1 MRVNPNS
8 LLSVLV
14 GLTLNLGFSGAAMA
28 APSKITVTGVTG
40 NSVTA
45 EDVALQYDVSPWFG
59 KAYTL
64 EMTFDAEDV
73 VATSPDLSV
82 PGLVLNKWIP
92 NQLTHR
98 LIIDGKLVSSVSAYA
113 SIETFNNF
121 TMPSGVFLDAP
132 PGIVV
137 GNTYDSYLIS
147 ADGDGFGCVD
157 GVCDSPD
164 DTHENFWMT
173 PQYFWD
179 TNQIDAITD
188 SNLPNVLS
196 GAPYFTQGFGSMPIN
211 FEQWSAA
218 TGAMNAGFID
228 ASVTSM
234 TVTAVPEAETYA
246 MMLAGL
252 GLVGFMAKRRK
263 QVEA

>member
-1 MRVNPNS
+1 MRVKSNS
-8 LLSVLV
+8 LLAVLV

-28 APSKITVTGVTG
+28 ALSKITVTGVIG

-45 EDVALQYDVSPWFG
+45 EDVALQYDPSSWFS

-64 EMTFDAEDV
+64 EMTFDAAEV

-98 LIIDGKLVSSVSAYA
+98 LLIDGMLVSSVAAYA

-121 TMPSGVFLDAP
+121 TMPSGVFDNAP

-147 ADGDGFGCVD
+147 ADGDGLGCVD
-157 GVCDSPD
+157 GACDSTD
-164 DTHENFWMT
+164 DTHENFRMT

-179 TNQIDAITD
+179 TNQVDAITD

-196 GAPYFTQGFGSMPIN
+196 GAPYFTQGFGFMRIN
-211 FEQWSAA
+211 FEQWNAS
-218 TGAMNAGFID
+218 TGAMPAGFLD

-252 GLVGFMAKRRK
+252 GLVGFIARRRK
-263 QVEA
+263 PIEA